1 MLIIENTDTWGFDH
15 AIRGMR
21 NPLNSWDKSDT
32 KWYSNTSFILGDNDE
47 ALMKSL
53 IKAGSSH
60 RKFLRQIFVSMDVTA
75 PMYWWSEMD
84 TYKVGTV
91 ANSCS
96 KMHTLHK
103 RDLSLADFST
113 DKMNSRSR
121 ANLELIIN
129 LINDYRKRYCEYKL
143 KDDWWQMIQLLPA
156 SYNQKRTVTLNYENL
171 LNIYFQRRNHKL
183 DEWHVFCDW
192 IENLPYMDVFLTAAG
207 DDE

>member
-1 MLIIENTDTWGFDH
+1 MLIVENTDVWGFEH

-21 NPLNSWDKSDT
+21 NPLDSWDKSDSF
-32 KWYSNTSFILGDNDE
+32 WHEYNTLDLGKRDE

-53 IKAGSSH
+53 VKAGSSH
-60 RKFLRQIFVSMDVTA
+60 RKFLRQIMVSMDVTA
-75 PMYWWSEMD
+75 PMYWWSEAD

-103 RDLSLADFST
+103 RDLTLDDFST
-113 DKMNSRSR
+113 DKMNREC
-121 ANLELIIN
+121 AFALEGLIDIIN
-129 LINDYRKRYCEYKL
+129 EHRRRYCEYKL
-143 KDDWWQMIQLLPA
+143 KDDWYQMIQLLPA

-183 DEWHVFCDW
+183 DEWHVFCEW
-192 IENLPYMDVFLTAAG
+192 IENLPYMKIFITAA
-207 DDE
+207 DE